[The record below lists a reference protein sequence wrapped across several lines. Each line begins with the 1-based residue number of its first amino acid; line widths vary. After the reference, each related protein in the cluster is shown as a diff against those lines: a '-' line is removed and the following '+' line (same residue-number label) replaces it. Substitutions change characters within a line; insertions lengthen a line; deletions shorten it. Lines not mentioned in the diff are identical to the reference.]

1 MHGLLPVSGCKT
13 QTPGFI
19 GLLNY
24 SVSHS
29 KKKTVCKECRAAFSV
44 NLTSFTALAIYLSSV
59 YLLIMFMCGYGVFC
73 VYRIIRSMQ
82 MRILLRPR
90 RVVFSH
96 KKEGESSEELRTVV
110 AYQNP
115 FTGDYCVHKSRL
127 GQNGYVNSL
136 PGDSPDSGVSEEY
149 EPLRLDSMVEPPR
162 GLHEFQN
169 ELDRMENLHHEH
181 ENAKIDKITRQH
193 IQSPL
198 NYNSVTKTW
207 NWNYKEYQI

>member
-1 MHGLLPVSGCKT
+1 MSSIYVIDIVLLV
-13 QTPGFI
+13 I
-19 GLLNY
+19 L
-24 SVSHS
+24 
-29 KKKTVCKECRAAFSV
+29 
-44 NLTSFTALAIYLSSV
+44 
-59 YLLIMFMCGYGVFC
+59 YLLIMFMCGYSVFC

-96 KKEGESSEELRTVV
+96 KKEGESTEELRTVV

-136 PGDSPDSGVSEEY
+136 PGASPDSGVSEEY

-162 GLHEFQN
+162 GLHEFQH
-169 ELDRMENLHHEH
+169 ELDRMQDLHNENEIIKPHM
-181 ENAKIDKITRQH
+181 KTR
-193 IQSPL
+193 L
-198 NYNSVTKTW
+198 NDNSVNKTW